1 MLSCVQ
7 LFCDPLGPVAHQ
19 ASLSMGFPRQ
29 DTEVGCHFLFQG
41 IFPTQGLNSHLLLGR
56 CGCVYQWF
64 SSNLGCF
71 QPGIFKY
78 FFCFFL
84 FPLIWYFFCTHVGV
98 LNSISQALFIFP
110 YSSFSLFF
118 NLHNLYHFIFK
129 FTISSANLNLLLSH
143 SIEFLILLICNS
155 QLQNFHLV
163 TF

>member
-1 MLSCVQ
+1 MCCC
-7 LFCDPLGPVAHQ
+7 FCLVAKLCPTLLRSPWTVAHQ

-29 DTEVGCHFLFQG
+29 DTEVGCPFLFQG

-84 FPLIWYFFCTHVGV
+84 
-98 LNSISQALFIFP
+98 
-110 YSSFSLFF
+110 SF
-118 NLHNLYHFIFK
+118 
-129 FTISSANLNLLLSH
+129 LLSGTSFTH
-143 SIEFLILLICNS
+143 MLVYLIASHKLCSFFLILLSLCSLICIIS
-155 QLQNFHLV
+155 IILSLSLLFLLPI
-163 TF
+163 